1 MGTHNVKESGA
12 LHTQPPLLI
21 IFKYQH
27 FSRKIQYGIHNN
39 YINHFYK
46 RRLQIITHGSRNLD
60 KFELTL
66 LLRIFNHIKYI
77 VVTYLSLITYGIL
90 SYFTI
95 NGIL

>member
-1 MGTHNVKESGA
+1 MV
-12 LHTQPPLLI
+12 
-21 IFKYQH
+21 F
-27 FSRKIQYGIHNN
+27 
-39 YINHFYK
+39 
-46 RRLQIITHGSRNLD
+46 IITTSIISTKGDYRLITHHGSRNLD